1 MASDGDESSPSGT
14 IRDLLVTLPDGE
26 YMYKHAEAPTRDLEY
41 EELARV
47 VEAARS
53 LNFYERARTWD
64 DLRRIMKRKD
74 VSSVRVDDR
83 GMTDLEALRQ
93 SCAKL
98 QKRISRFG
106 KAQLDALPKGEV
118 LVKTLR
124 TYVAPDASRLA

>member
-1 MASDGDESSPSGT
+1 MASDGDASSPSGT
-14 IRDLLVTLPDGE
+14 IRDLLVALPDGE
-26 YMYKHAEAPTRDLEY
+26 YMYKHAEAPTRDLPY
-41 EELARV
+41 EELAQV
-47 VEAARS
+47 VDAAKS
-53 LNFYERARTWD
+53 LNFYERSRPWD

-74 VSSVRVDDR
+74 VSSVRVDDIA
-83 GMTDLEALRQ
+83 MTDIEALRQ

>member
-1 MASDGDESSPSGT
+1 MASDGDASSPST
-14 IRDLLVTLPDGE
+14 IRDLLVALPDGG
-26 YMYKHAEAPTRDLEY
+26 YMYKHAEAPTRDLPY
-41 EELARV
+41 EDLAQV

-53 LNFYERARTWD
+53 LNFYERARPWD

-98 QKRISRFG
+98 QRRIDRFG
-106 KAQLDALPKGEV
+106 NAQLDALPKGEE
-118 LVKTLR
+118 LVKALR
-124 TYVAPDASRLA
+124 KFVAPDASRLA